1 MCSGDLY
8 LYADC
13 QRSSVASGCS
23 VVLASGSTWR
33 SHNADDGSHCA
44 IVSQRS
50 FSIFLGESKTSGLYI
65 YIYIYIYIFFFFFF
79 FFSFLEFL
87 TFSRWFS
94 SLKKRFKNHDG
105 KTASPANHEME

>member
-8 LYADC
+8 PYADC

-23 VVLASGSTWR
+23 VVLASCSTWR
-33 SHNADDGSHCA
+33 AHTVNADDGSHCVL
-44 IVSQRS
+44 VSQRS
-50 FSIFLGESKTSGLYI
+50 FSIFLGESNTSG
-65 YIYIYIYIFFFFFF
+65 FFFFFAILA
-79 FFSFLEFL
+79 FLEFL

-105 KTASPANHEME
+105 KTPSPANHEMESFGRVP